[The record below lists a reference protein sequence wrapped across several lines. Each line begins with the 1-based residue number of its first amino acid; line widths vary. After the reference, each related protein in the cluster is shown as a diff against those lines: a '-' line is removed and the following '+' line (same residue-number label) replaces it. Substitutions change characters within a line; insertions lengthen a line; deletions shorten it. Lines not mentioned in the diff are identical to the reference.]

1 MPLLCMYACVL
12 KCLSHVCSV
21 ILLIDRSIR
30 TTYCLQRLAWDSEM
44 EPAMLIPR
52 STT

>member
-1 MPLLCMYACVL
+1 MCAEVLVSRLLCNTVD
-12 KCLSHVCSV
+12 
-21 ILLIDRSIR
+21 DRSIR